1 MSCSCTLYVGMTV
14 ESTTEDRFL
23 NHSITSLSGEGC
35 ITQRKQILP
44 AVKEAS
50 LENVTFAVLDSAKEE
65 TIQASSSQFS

>member
-23 NHSITSLSGEGC
+23 NHSNISLSGEGC
-35 ITQRKQILP
+35 ITQRKHLSP

-50 LENVTFAVLDSAKEE
+50 LGNVTFAVPDSEE
-65 TIQASSSQFS
+65 GETTQAMS